1 MSEIQTVKEL
11 FISVFTIEPW
21 NDDWSDKKQLDLYLF
36 DLMGQ
41 SNSLT
46 YGLFENDELI
56 AVSMGYTKHWYTGT
70 EYCID
75 ELCVRKDKQGKGV
88 GALFVSEIEEDMEKL
103 GLVQIFLQTENNVPA
118 YDFYKKN
125 GFCELNE
132 HVSFAK
138 QI

>member
-1 MSEIQTVKEL
+1 MKSEKYCFRQIEMSEIQTVKEL

-41 SNSLT
+41 RNSLT

-70 EYCID
+70 EYEKAKGPDIEMYYSTPD
-75 ELCVRKDKQGKGV
+75 GKYFEEV
-88 GALFVSEIEEDMEKL
+88 WIPVSK
-103 GLVQIFLQTENNVPA
+103 V
-118 YDFYKKN
+118 K
-125 GFCELNE
+125 
-132 HVSFAK
+132 
-138 QI
+138 